1 MKVNNESFL
10 VAVLNHYARPRSAS
24 GGTRHVDLFGAL
36 TKWDS
41 IVIASDRSYLT
52 PETRDDADELVR
64 MVRTIAY
71 KGAGGRRMLNWLSY
85 AVAALIVCM
94 RGKPP
99 SVVYGSTP
107 HLLAPVAG
115 WLVARRYRVPFIL
128 EVRDLWPQILV
139 EMDRLVPNSWTYRV
153 LSTIEEWLYRRAVR
167 IVVLAEGVRSEL
179 VRRGVDGAKILVIP
193 NGAAPTDFAVGA
205 PRDKLRDRYQFRD
218 TVFVYAG
225 AHGPANGLDLLLNA
239 AELVRDDSP
248 EARFVLFGDGPSKAE
263 LIATARSRGL
273 DNVEFRDPVPK
284 SAMPEV
290 LAAADVGVHV
300 LADVPLFRYGVS
312 PNKVV
317 DYMAAG
323 LPVLTNSPGVVGD
336 LVASAG
342 AGVVVEPGELE
353 KGIRALLCLSSEER
367 AARGDAGRV
376 YIARERSPAVLA
388 ERLEALLDSLV

>member
-1 MKVNNESFL
+1 
-10 VAVLNHYARPRSAS
+10 
-24 GGTRHVDLFGAL
+24 
-36 TKWDS
+36 
-41 IVIASDRSYLT
+41 
-52 PETRDDADELVR
+52 
-64 MVRTIAY
+64 
-71 KGAGGRRMLNWLSY
+71 
-85 AVAALIVCM
+85 VAALRGM
-94 RGKPP
+94 RPF
-99 SVVYGSTP
+99 VVYGSTP

-115 WLVARRYRVPFIL
+115 WLLARRYRVPFIL

-139 EMDRLVPNSWTYRV
+139 EMDRLERGSWTYRV
-153 LSTIEEWLYRRAVR
+153 LSRIENWLYRRAVR
-167 IVVLAEGVRSEL
+167 IVVLAEGVRDEL
-179 VRRGVDGAKILVIP
+179 VRRGVDGAKIVVIP

-205 PRDKLRDRYQFRD
+205 PRDGLRDRYQFRD
-218 TVFVYAG
+218 RVFVYAG
-225 AHGPANGLDLLLNA
+225 AHGPANGLDLLLDA
-239 AELVRDDSP
+239 AELVRDDHP
-248 EARFVLFGDGPSKAE
+248 EAHFVLFGDGPSKAE
-263 LIATARSRGL
+263 LVASTRSRGL

-342 AGVVVEPGELE
+342 AGVAVEPGDLE
-353 KGIRALLCLSSEER
+353 KGIRAVLRLSPEER
-367 AARGDAGRV
+367 AARGDAGRM

>member
-1 MKVNNESFL
+1 LEDENTRPMVL
-10 VAVLNHYARPRSAS
+10 VLNHFARPPGAS
-24 GGTRHVDLFGAL
+24 GGTRHVDIFGLLA
-36 TKWDS
+36 KWDA

-52 PETRDDADELVR
+52 PNSRDDSEGVVR

-71 KGAGGRRMLNWLSY
+71 EGAGRRRMLNWLSY
-85 AVAALIVCM
+85 AVAAFVAAM
-94 RGKPP
+94 RGMRP

-115 WLVARRYRVPFIL
+115 WLLARRYRVPFIL

-139 EMDRLVPNSWTYRV
+139 EMDRLERGSWTYRV
-153 LSTIEEWLYRRAVR
+153 LSRIENSLYRRAVR
-167 IVVLAEGVRSEL
+167 IVVLAEGVRDEL
-179 VRRGVDGAKILVIP
+179 VRRGVDGAKIVVIP

-205 PRDKLRDRYQFRD
+205 PRDGLRDRYQFRD
-218 TVFVYAG
+218 RVFVYAG
-225 AHGPANGLDLLLNA
+225 AHGPANGLDLLLDA
-239 AELVRDDSP
+239 AELVRDDHP
-248 EARFVLFGDGPSKAE
+248 EAHFVLFGDGPSKAE
-263 LIATARSRGL
+263 LVASTRSRGL

-342 AGVVVEPGELE
+342 AGVAVEPGDLE
-353 KGIRALLCLSSEER
+353 KGIRAVLRLSPEER
-367 AARGDAGRV
+367 AARGDAGRM